1 MTRTYELVFIV
12 EPRQSDDEVQAM
24 TEKYLAVVTSGGAT
38 IKYVDHW
45 GKRKL
50 AYPIQNFNEGKY
62 VVVYVTADG
71 KVPWPDVERLMMQD
85 EKILRHLVVRT
96 DEDLKRAVRGKIQPK
111 MPWETEEEKAR
122 EEKAREEKAREESP
136 EEKGASSAA

>member
-12 EPRQSDDEVQAM
+12 EPRRSDDDVKAI
-24 TEKYLAVVTSGGAT
+24 TEKYTSMIEASGAT
-38 IKYVDHW
+38 IRYIDNW

-71 KVPWPDVERLMMQD
+71 VRVAWPDVERVLMQD
-85 EKILRHLVVRT
+85 EKVLRHLVVRT
-96 DEDLKRAVRGKIQPK
+96 DKDLKRAARGKVQPK
-111 MPWETEEEKAR
+111 MPWDNEEK
-122 EEKAREEKAREESP
+122 KD
-136 EEKGASSAA
+136 EKGAQHAS

>member
-12 EPRQSDDEVQAM
+12 EPRQSDDDVQAM
-24 TEKYLAVVTSGGAT
+24 TEKYLAIVTSNGAT
-38 IKYVDHW
+38 IRYVDHW

-50 AYPIQNFNEGKY
+50 AYPIQNYNEGKY

-71 KVPWPDVERLMMQD
+71 SVPWPDVERLLMQD

-111 MPWETEEEKAR
+111 MPWDAEEKAQ
-122 EEKAREEKAREESP
+122 EEKAQ
-136 EEKGASSAA
+136 EEKGASDAA